1 MPIFDQ
7 GYQHWSGGL
16 SGHAWRWLTITRH
29 GVRTGLKNRFLR
41 YLILAAWVPAIALV
55 LVLCFWGLIE
65 RKSSAASTLIQFL
78 SFLQPGIITS
88 PRDYRIDIWRLSYF
102 YFLRSELWFS
112 MIMIFLLGP
121 GLISQDLRFNALPLY
136 FSRPLR
142 RIDYFLGKL
151 GVIVVFLALVM
162 IVPSIVA
169 YIMGLAFSLDISIIG
184 DTSGILL
191 ASIGYGLIVS
201 LSAGLLMLALSAL
214 SRNSRYVALLWAAVW
229 IISSVVSLVLQ
240 SVDSE
245 QRRYAYFS
253 KLTPPSEMVRSDS
266 LSRQERTTRM
276 RAWRRARERAYTEY
290 QLGELEFSK
299 KDWRPVVSYMADL
312 SRMGQQLLSTN
323 ETWKKL
329 SRFEPDPQSRDR
341 ILATYMGPEFPWY
354 WSAAAL
360 IGLFGF
366 SACILNLSVKSM
378 DRLK

>member
-29 GVRTGLKNRFLR
+29 GVRAGLKNRFLR

-184 DTSGILL
+184 DTFGILL

-245 QRRYAYFS
+245 QRRYAFFS

-266 LSRQERTTRM
+266 LSRQERTTQM
-276 RAWRRARERAYTEY
+276 RAWRRASWEV
-290 QLGELEFSK
+290 
-299 KDWRPVVSYMADL
+299 RPA
-312 SRMGQQLLSTN
+312 RMPS
-323 ETWKKL
+323 
-329 SRFEPDPQSRDR
+329 S
-341 ILATYMGPEFPWY
+341 M
-354 WSAAAL
+354 
-360 IGLFGF
+360 
-366 SACILNLSVKSM
+366 CIA
-378 DRLK
+378 R